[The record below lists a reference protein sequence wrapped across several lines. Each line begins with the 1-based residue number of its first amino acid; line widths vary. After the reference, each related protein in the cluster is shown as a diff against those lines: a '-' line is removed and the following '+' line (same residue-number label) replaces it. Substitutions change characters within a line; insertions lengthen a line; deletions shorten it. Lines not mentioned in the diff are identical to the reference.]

1 MMQQGRTAEI
11 QINEVIE
18 AWADVV
24 RRHAP
29 SGILAHHEQDMV
41 MFEVPPPLQSRGMQ
55 GYKKTCPLL
64 TAREWTSTFHNI

>member
-24 RRHAP
+24 RRHALP
-29 SGILAHHEQDMV
+29 AGILCR
-41 MFEVPPPLQSRGMQ
+41 S
-55 GYKKTCPLL
+55 
-64 TAREWTSTFHNI
+64 